1 MAPTLPGDVDR
12 EDRTRT
18 SESSNAG
25 VEGIQ
30 AMLSR
35 VDMKGSPYSSE
46 EEEDINEQIF
56 GSRGDSDQ
64 YRGSAF
70 FAITSLISGL
80 SLYQ

>member
-1 MAPTLPGDVDR
+1 MAPTSPGDVDR

-35 VDMKGSPYSSE
+35 VDMKGSPYIY
-46 EEEDINEQIF
+46 D
-56 GSRGDSDQ
+56 
-64 YRGSAF
+64 
-70 FAITSLISGL
+70 LSGKGRHG
-80 SLYQ
+80 